1 MSGYCDK
8 KRPECSQCIRVGKK
22 CPGYRDQL
30 SLMFRD
36 ESSKVIQKAHAQWGS
51 SGSPIDASGSTAGS
65 SSSAWGNESL
75 SGSSDSPSSSTPSPP
90 QDVVSARLPK
100 RMDLNME
107 EQGMQFYINRY
118 LMNHPDSPRTRD
130 QVAAYCAAADTT
142 QNVMIAVGL
151 AGLSNLQGDKNLN
164 LIARSQYVA
173 ALKHTGQLIAAN
185 DPASLVARVR
195 SVVTLALFEVVQ
207 GKGPKSTVSSA
218 NTHINGAVAVL
229 RSVLPLP
236 PSATSDGGSGQG
248 SSQTRGGYGIIMLLF
263 SMLIPY
269 QLTDTPLPPAF
280 FDTLKFC
287 RYLMQSMPE
296 SCACDHVF
304 ASARL
309 LQLLA
314 IVEHTVLTDGRPA
327 TEDLIRQFLL
337 LEDTFDA
344 LEDPHL
350 KAFPYEVKQGDCPP
364 EAVFRGKWHVYD
376 MIWGARIWNH
386 YRWARI
392 LANQNIVKFVTK
404 YPISSRKTISAAR
417 RAKSYAT
424 IDRMAQDILISTPSH
439 WHHPMLDPKDTLKFE
454 SNGPGSSGAVG
465 LPSLLWHV
473 VIAGCAPNVPLE
485 YWNWAHNVLLVVWK
499 QLGMQ
504 HALALAEIMEEHK
517 AKLDR
522 EATKQKFKLE
532 FEDE

>member
-1 MSGYCDK
+1 
-8 KRPECSQCIRVGKK
+8 
-22 CPGYRDQL
+22 
-30 SLMFRD
+30 MFRD

-51 SGSPIDASGSTAGS
+51 SGSPIDASGSTAASGS
-65 SSSAWGNESL
+65 SPAWATDSAG
-75 SGSSDSPSSSTPSPP
+75 GSSDSPSSSTSSPP
-90 QDVVSARLPK
+90 QELISARLPK
-100 RMDLNME
+100 KMGLNLE
-107 EQGMQFYINRY
+107 QQGMQFYINRY
-118 LMNHPDSPRTRD
+118 LMNHPDSPRTHD

-164 LIARSQYVA
+164 LFARSQYVA
-173 ALKHTGQLIAAN
+173 ALKHTGELIAAN
-185 DPASLVARVR
+185 DPASLIARVR

-218 NTHINGAVAVL
+218 NTHINGAIAVL

-236 PSATSDGGSGQG
+236 PAPAPSGAGGTGGVDGGSM
-248 SSQTRGGYGIIMLLF
+248 SRGGYGIIMLLF

-269 QLTDTPLPPAF
+269 QMLDTPLPSAF

-287 RYLMQSMPE
+287 RFLMQSEPE

-309 LQLLA
+309 LQLSA
-314 IVEHTVLTDGRPA
+314 IVDHTVLTDDRP
-327 TEDLIRQFLL
+327 TTDDLIQQFLS
-337 LEDTFDA
+337 LEDTFEA
-344 LEDPHL
+344 LEGPHL
-350 KAFPYEVKQGDCPP
+350 KAFPFTEKQGECPP
-364 EAVFRGKWHVYD
+364 EAVFRGKWHVYG

-392 LANQNIVKFVTK
+392 LVNKRLVGFIKD
-404 YPISSRKTISAAR
+404 YPISSNRIIPAPR
-417 RAKSYAT
+417 RAKCYAT

-439 WHHPMLDPKDTLKFE
+439 WHHPMLDPQDTLKFE

-465 LPSLLWHV
+465 LPSHLWHV
-473 VIAGCAPNVPLE
+473 MVAGCAPNVPLE
-485 YWNWAHNVLLVVWK
+485 YWTWAHNMLLVVWK

-504 HALALAEIMEEHK
+504 HALSLAEMMEVHR
-517 AKLDR
+517 AKLDT
-522 EATKQKFKLE
+522 EVTTQKLKLE
-532 FEDE
+532 FED